1 MKYPSKLLAGYEKF
15 YRRLNYHHS
24 QSKVIIDYEDEI
36 YSIAVVNYEVHHRT
50 ELGLKLIK
58 RIKELGLR

>member
-1 MKYPSKLLAGYEKF
+1 MRYPSKLLAGYERF
-15 YRRLNYHHS
+15 YRRLLYHKALEDVS
-24 QSKVIIDYEDEI
+24 IGYQGDLYSMRVIYD
-36 YSIAVVNYEVHHRT
+36 EVHHRT

>member
-1 MKYPSKLLAGYEKF
+1 MKYPSKLLAGYERF
-15 YRRLNYHHS
+15 YRRLLYHKS
-24 QSKVIIDYEDEI
+24 LEYVIISFQGDLYSMRVIQDE
-36 YSIAVVNYEVHHRT
+36 AHHRT